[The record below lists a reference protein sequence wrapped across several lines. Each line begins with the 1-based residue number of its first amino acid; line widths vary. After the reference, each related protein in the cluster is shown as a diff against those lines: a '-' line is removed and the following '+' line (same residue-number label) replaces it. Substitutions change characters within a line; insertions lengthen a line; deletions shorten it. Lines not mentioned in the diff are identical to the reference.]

1 MKLTL
6 SSLCMLFSIW
16 LWSRM
21 TGVLGDVGTAALYRP
36 PYLPTR
42 CSGYSEEQLPENGYF
57 ASVSEGLWN
66 NGAAC
71 GRQYQVYCI
80 SGPHRSCKNGDI
92 IATVVDLC
100 RKSPCPATLVLNDR
114 AFSELSKS
122 PRATINIEYA
132 Q

>member
-1 MKLTL
+1 MRLT
-6 SSLCMLFSIW
+6 LCMLFSIW

-21 TGVLGDVGTAALYRP
+21 SGVSGDVGTAALYGP

-71 GRQYQVYCI
+71 GRQYQVCCI
-80 SGPHRSCKNGDI
+80 SGPNRACKGGDI
-92 IATVVDLC
+92 IATVVDFC

-114 AFSELSKS
+114 AFSALSKS
-122 PRATINIEYA
+122 PRAVINIEYA
-132 Q
+132 QI